1 MQLRDSWLK
10 ASHVLGVHMK
20 GKRMSEWDHITQK
33 MAAEITA
40 GKCEESTRM
49 STELKLIEEINNS
62 IIFEKIN
69 QIFYYLQNSKDY
81 YMWHLRVLILF
92 ENEILKNWWKVTCI
106 FKRLLFM
113 SECNN
118 MEVGDKSLESWHL
131 NLCDSLENKLWKW
144 KVGDRWEILQ
154 SRINRTCK
162 HQPSANTPPSLRTT
176 VKMKNRL
183 CLNEEK

>member
-1 MQLRDSWLK
+1 
-10 ASHVLGVHMK
+10 
-20 GKRMSEWDHITQK
+20 
-33 MAAEITA
+33 
-40 GKCEESTRM
+40 
-49 STELKLIEEINNS
+49 
-62 IIFEKIN
+62 
-69 QIFYYLQNSKDY
+69 
-81 YMWHLRVLILF
+81 MWHLRVLILF
-92 ENEILKNWWKVTCI
+92 ENVILKNWWKVTCI

-131 NLCDSLENKLWKW
+131 NLCDSLEEQALEMESR
-144 KVGDRWEILQ
+144 DRWEILQ

>member
-10 ASHVLGVHMK
+10 ASHVLGCTWRVREDV
-20 GKRMSEWDHITQK
+20 RMRPYHTKE
-33 MAAEITA
+33 AAEITA

-92 ENEILKNWWKVTCI
+92 ENVILKNWWKVTCI
-106 FKRLLFM
+106 FKRWLFM

-118 MEVGDKSLESWHL
+118 MEVEIRV
-131 NLCDSLENKLWKW
+131 W
-144 KVGDRWEILQ
+144 KVDIL
-154 SRINRTCK
+154 IC
-162 HQPSANTPPSLRTT
+162 
-176 VKMKNRL
+176 VIV
-183 CLNEEK
+183 